1 GAGRLSSG
9 EIIMNFK
16 LGAAAALALA
26 TALGGCV
33 SINVNEADEKV
44 DVAPMPSAL
53 VGTWDV
59 SLYSDPNAEPSKTE
73 FVVTEVTAGT
83 FKGTFY
89 GSEIQ
94 NGRYTIKGNE
104 IVFAGRT
111 ADLSGAYWHSG
122 RMRANSVI
130 QGQTLSDGRNFLMAW
145 TARRKR

>member
-1 GAGRLSSG
+1 MGRLTTG
-9 EIIMNFK
+9 EIKMNYR
-16 LGAAAALALA
+16 LGAAAALSLAL
-26 TALGGCV
+26 ALGGCV
-33 SINVNEADEKV
+33 SINVNDTDEKI

-53 VGTWDV
+53 IGTWDV
-59 SLYSDPNAEPSKTE
+59 SLYSDPNTEPSKTE

-122 RMRANSVI
+122 RMRANSII

>member
-1 GAGRLSSG
+1 MGRFETG
-9 EIIMNFK
+9 EIKMKLK
-16 LGAAAALALA
+16 LGAAAALVLA
-26 TALGGCV
+26 GALGGCV
-33 SINVNEADEKV
+33 SINVNEMDEKV
-44 DVAPMPSAL
+44 DVAPTPSAL
-53 VGTWDV
+53 IGTWDV

-122 RMRANSVI
+122 RMRANAII

>member
-1 GAGRLSSG
+1 
-9 EIIMNFK
+9 
-16 LGAAAALALA
+16 
-26 TALGGCV
+26 
-33 SINVNEADEKV
+33 
-44 DVAPMPSAL
+44 MPSAL
-53 VGTWDV
+53 VGTLDV

>member
-1 GAGRLSSG
+1 MGSGRTSAGRLSSG

-16 LGAAAALALA
+16 LGAVAALALA

-73 FVVTEVTAGT
+73 FVVTEVTAARSKMAAIRLRAMRSCLQAVLPIFLVPIGT
-83 FKGTFY
+83 LAGCAP
-89 GSEIQ
+89 IQ
-94 NGRYTIKGNE
+94 SSKARP
-104 IVFAGRT
+104 FLT
-111 ADLSGAYWHSG
+111 AAIS
-122 RMRANSVI
+122 
-130 QGQTLSDGRNFLMAW
+130 
-145 TARRKR
+145 

>member
-1 GAGRLSSG
+1 MGRLTTG
-9 EIIMNFK
+9 EIKMNYRF
-16 LGAAAALALA
+16 GAAAALSLAL
-26 TALGGCV
+26 ALGGCV
-33 SINVNEADEKV
+33 SINVNDTDEKI

-53 VGTWDV
+53 IGTWDV
-59 SLYSDPNAEPSKTE
+59 SLYSDPNTEPSKTE

-122 RMRANSVI
+122 RMRANSII

>member
-1 GAGRLSSG
+1 MTG
-9 EIIMNFK
+9 EIKMK
-16 LGAAAALALA
+16 YRLGAAAALTLAL
-26 TALGGCV
+26 ALGGCV
-33 SINVNEADEKV
+33 SINVNDTDEKI

-53 VGTWDV
+53 IGTWDV
-59 SLYSDPNAEPSKTE
+59 SLYSDPNTEPSKTE

-122 RMRANSVI
+122 RMRANSII